1 MNKPEPFFWGGVSLT
16 ILGLVGTGV
25 SAYFVATKPK
35 NDNNE
40 TVKTV
45 SLVLSIVLTLIGAAL
60 LFYYYMPDTSSC
72 SLAEQL
78 PENIQTEYPTDVAPA
93 PPAPPPG
100 APVSFQ
106 INVNQPAQKPV

>member
-25 SAYFVATKPK
+25 SAYFVATKRK
-35 NDNNE
+35 NDENE

-45 SLVLSIVLTLIGAAL
+45 SLVLSIVLTLIGGAL
-60 LFYYYMPDTSSC
+60 LFYYYMPDSSSC
-72 SLAEQL
+72 GLAEQL
-78 PENIQTEYPTDVAPA
+78 PENIQTEYPSTLEQAAPA
-93 PPAPPPG
+93 PSG

-106 INVNQPAQKPV
+106 INVNQPQKPV